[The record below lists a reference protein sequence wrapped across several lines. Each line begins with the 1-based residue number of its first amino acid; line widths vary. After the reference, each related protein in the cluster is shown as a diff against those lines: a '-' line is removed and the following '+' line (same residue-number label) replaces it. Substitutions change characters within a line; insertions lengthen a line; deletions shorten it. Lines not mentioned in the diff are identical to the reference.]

1 METPDPTVPTFG
13 QLEGIF
19 ENVVGAVLSLAGIV
33 FFLIL
38 LMSGLKYMSAGG
50 DPKAVESAKKSLTT
64 AIGGIVFIALAYLIL
79 VLIEEITGAKV
90 TEFTIIGK

>member
-1 METPDPTVPTFG
+1 MARDPTVPMIED
-13 QLEGIF
+13 LEGIF
-19 ENVVGAVLSLAGIV
+19 GNVVGAVLSLAGIV
-33 FFLIL
+33 FFIIL

-50 DPKAVESAKKSLTT
+50 DPKAVEAAKKSLTT